1 MHLGRVSSVARSLWF
16 IYLLVPFLLFFLFF
30 PIYFQYLSAHR
41 SMQLIFLFVQVSD
54 SFYSVCSFWSM
65 CLSTD
70 RSLHPSTYPSSLPML
85 SNHLLNFFLSTWS
98 GWSIFLSYL
107 SYLSKLSHLSKLPSL
122 ANLSNLP
129 NLATLA
135 NIASLANLAN
145 LPIPIYLSSLF
156 WPILV

>member
-1 MHLGRVSSVARSLWF
+1 MREVCDLS
-16 IYLLVPFLLFFLFF
+16 IYLFHFISSLIFILSN
-30 PIYFQYLSAHR
+30 IFQYLSTHR

-54 SFYSVCSFWSM
+54 SFYSVYSFWSM

-70 RSLHPSTYPSSLPML
+70 RSFHPSTYPSSLPML
-85 SNHLLNFFLSTWS
+85 SNHLLIFSYLPDLADLS
-98 GWSIFLSYL
+98 FLSYL

-135 NIASLANLAN
+135 NVASLANLAN
-145 LPIPIYLSSLF
+145 LPIPIFLSSLS